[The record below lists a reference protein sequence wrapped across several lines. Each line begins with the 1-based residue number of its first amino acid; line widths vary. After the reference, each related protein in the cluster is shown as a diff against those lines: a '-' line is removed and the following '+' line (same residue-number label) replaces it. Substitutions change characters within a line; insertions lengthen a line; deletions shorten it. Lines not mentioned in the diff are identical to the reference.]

1 MILYFDFSKITEQLS
16 IIKILVCKLELFQ
29 NDNI

>member
-1 MILYFDFSKITEQLS
+1 MILYFDFLKITEPLC